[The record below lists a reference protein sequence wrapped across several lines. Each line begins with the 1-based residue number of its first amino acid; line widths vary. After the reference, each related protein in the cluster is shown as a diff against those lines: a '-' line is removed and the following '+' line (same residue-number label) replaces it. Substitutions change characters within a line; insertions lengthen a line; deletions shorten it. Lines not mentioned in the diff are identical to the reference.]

1 MISRLQAIT
10 IRIKGD
16 QNSGIR
22 SAKGLVKARP
32 AASGTAEYGRVVSNR
47 RCVKRSSFSGASE
60 RRQLEKCYCRG
71 PIFEAFPKRAT
82 VVEI

>member
-47 RCVKRSSFSGASE
+47 RCVKRSFFSGASE
-60 RRQLEKCYCRG
+60 RRQLEKCWG
-71 PIFEAFPKRAT
+71 PIFGAFPKRAT
-82 VVEI
+82 VVEIR